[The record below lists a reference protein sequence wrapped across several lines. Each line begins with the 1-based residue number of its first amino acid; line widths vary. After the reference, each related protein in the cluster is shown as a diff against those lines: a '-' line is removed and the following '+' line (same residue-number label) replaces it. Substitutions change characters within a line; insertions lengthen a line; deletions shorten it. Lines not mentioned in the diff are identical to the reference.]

1 MEKGLDLLSRA
12 MIEDTLGEQRYE
24 YSKTY
29 FAIWCADGIFAE
41 TGRGLADIFGLLG
54 WHDQVYLVQGN
65 KGSAPWAVD
74 GAEHVVWVLVGVTH
88 MPSDWS
94 MPRLY
99 FLYQMEQLCSPWIT
113 EEYIKVAMG
122 ALSIWDFAPSHTEYW
137 RKSGLS
143 SVYVPLS
150 IPLIWLAPNT
160 LNKIQQEETQKTDV
174 LFFGSSNKR
183 RLQIQDTL
191 EARLAAAG
199 HTCAFY
205 MNYDLFGQGRD
216 SVVDN
221 ATVVLNIHY
230 YEHAA
235 LEVHR
240 INYLLA
246 RGKCVLSEW
255 SVDSHLDSVYSAV
268 VAFTPTESLADVA
281 IALLKDHPRR
291 STMEQ
296 NATEFARHLPY
307 ASGAWL
313 RPIVEGFNT
322 SLVSSVLATSSNNT
336 PTSTTTTSIDMIEE
350 EEETPEELTRQH
362 QLKKRKEG
370 DDDAFYQRNN
380 SPSSTIV
387 ETVEKEQTPQQQVI
401 STLVPQPLMA
411 H

>member
-1 MEKGLDLLSRA
+1 
-12 MIEDTLGEQRYE
+12 MIKRTTGASDDDSTL
-24 YSKTY
+24 Y
-29 FAIWCADGIFAE
+29 FAIWYANEIFAE
-41 TGRGLADIFGLLG
+41 TARGLADIFGLLG
-54 WHDQVYLVQGN
+54 WYDQVYLVHGN

-307 ASGAWL
+307 ASGAWF
-313 RPIVEGFNT
+313 RPVVEVF
-322 SLVSSVLATSSNNT
+322 SSWFIAAKSSIIT
-336 PTSTTTTSIDMIEE
+336 VEDEIITRQEEYGAYERFDSTTFKNTNSH
-350 EEETPEELTRQH
+350 QH
-362 QLKKRKEG
+362 QNQQK
-370 DDDAFYQRNN
+370 
-380 SPSSTIV
+380 
-387 ETVEKEQTPQQQVI
+387 QQQQQQQRKQRPYRI
-401 STLVPQPLMA
+401 TQQHAIAALAPTLMA

>member
-1 MEKGLDLLSRA
+1 MTKKMEKGLDLLSRA

-191 EARLAAAG
+191 EARLAAVG
-199 HTCAFY
+199 YTCTFY
-205 MNYDLFGQGRD
+205 MDSDHLLFGQDRD
-216 SVVDN
+216 AVVDN
-221 ATVVLNIHY
+221 AAVVLNLHY

-235 LEVHR
+235 LEVHH

-255 SVDSHLDSVYSAV
+255 SVDSHLDSVYSAA
-268 VAFTPTESLADVA
+268 VAFTPAESLADLA
-281 IALLKDHPRR
+281 IALLNHHPLR

-296 NATEFARHLPY
+296 NAKDFARHLPY
-307 ASGAWL
+307 ASGAWF
-313 RPIVEGFNT
+313 RPVVEVF
-322 SLVSSVLATSSNNT
+322 SSWFIAAKSSIIT
-336 PTSTTTTSIDMIEE
+336 VEDEIITRQEEYGAYERFDSTTFKNTNSH
-350 EEETPEELTRQH
+350 QH
-362 QLKKRKEG
+362 QNQQK
-370 DDDAFYQRNN
+370 
-380 SPSSTIV
+380 
-387 ETVEKEQTPQQQVI
+387 QQQQQQQRKQRPYRI
-401 STLVPQPLMA
+401 TQQHAIAALAPTLMA